1 MDMTRD
7 QALFWAF
14 TGIFLFGTAL
24 TVYAR
29 LAWGRPVRWLRRR
42 RHRHA

>member
-1 MDMTRD
+1 MMIMNSD

-14 TGIFLFGTAL
+14 TSILVFGIGL

-29 LAWGRPVRWLRRR
+29 LVWGRPLRRR
-42 RHRHA
+42 RRHA